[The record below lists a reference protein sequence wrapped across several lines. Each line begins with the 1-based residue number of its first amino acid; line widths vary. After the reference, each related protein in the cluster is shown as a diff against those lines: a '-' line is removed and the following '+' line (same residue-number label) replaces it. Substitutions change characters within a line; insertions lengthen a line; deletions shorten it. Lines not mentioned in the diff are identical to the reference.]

1 MTWQRTVALS
11 PARFKILRCGRRTG
25 KTYFII
31 IDMISLSLLYPNLS
45 LAYIGLTYGHAKDVV
60 WEDII
65 KLAGG
70 LIEYKNSQELLVRFH
85 NGSRIKLYSWDS
97 IDNMLGKKYHKVYGD
112 EVAVA
117 KNFRKAW
124 DDVIEPTLLDYH
136 GEAWLTSMPRGKG
149 HFKKLIDESKTK
161 DDWQDFHYTSY
172 DNESIPD
179 VKAELDRKRKDIS
192 PSVFAQQYLAE
203 FTDLEGRIYTEFNRD
218 QTLKDIPFKPIRW
231 GFSVDFGYN
240 HPLAAYVYAIGPD
253 DQVHVYREL
262 YERGLDDAQRLTKIK
277 ELTEG
282 IDITE
287 AVGDSEDPLAII
299 SLNKE
304 LPFKI
309 EGAVKGKGSVFSG
322 ITEMKS
328 RFHKGDLTINDV
340 CVNLADELEAYSWK
354 VDRAGEQLDEPIKEM
369 DDAVDSV
376 RYFVTKH
383 FSRFK
388 LEYGGVRVFA
398 PIALPLLLASSLLL

>member
-1 MTWQRTVALS
+1 MKWQRTVASS

-31 IDMISLSLLYPNLS
+31 IDMISLGLLYPNLS

-60 WEDII
+60 WEDIL
-65 KLAGG
+65 KVAGG
-70 LIEYKNSQELLVRFH
+70 LIEYKNSQELLIRLH

-149 HFKKLIDESKTK
+149 HFKKLIDESKSK
-161 DDWQDFHYTSY
+161 DDWEDFHFTSY
-172 DNESIPD
+172 DNESIPN
-179 VKAELDRKRKDIS
+179 VKEDLDRKRKDIS

-203 FTDLEGRIYTEFNRD
+203 FTDLQGRIYTEFNRD
-218 QTLKDIPFKPIRW
+218 DTLKKPPFEPITY

-253 DQVHVYREL
+253 DQVHVLKEL
-262 YERGLDDAQRLTKIK
+262 YERGLDDDQRLAKIK

-282 IDITE
+282 FNITV

-299 SLNKE
+299 SLNKH

-309 EGAVKGKGSVFSG
+309 EPAVKGSGSVFNG
-322 ITEMKS
+322 ITDTKS
-328 RFHKGDLTINDV
+328 RLHKGDLTINEQ
-340 CVNLADELEAYSWK
+340 CVNLVDELEVYSWK
-354 VDRAGEQLDEPIKEM
+354 IGKDGEETDEPIKEL
-369 DDAVDSV
+369 DDAVDSL
-376 RYFVTKH
+376 RYFVTKFFTRH
-383 FSRFK
+383 IVS
-388 LEYGGVRVFA
+388 YGGVR
-398 PIALPLLLASSLLL
+398 